1 MWIIIIIKTTIIN
14 IKAHGKRGKETLVKH
29 YK

>member
-1 MWIIIIIKTTIIN
+1 MNNNNKKTTVIN
-14 IKAHGKRGKETLVKH
+14 IKAHGERGKETLVKH